1 MVRARA
7 QCGQTREDWEPGSR
21 GMYMEGKE
29 GCGDKA
35 KTRSLLQ
42 GHYLVAATDTSDR
55 GWE

>member
-1 MVRARA
+1 
-7 QCGQTREDWEPGSR
+7 
-21 GMYMEGKE
+21 MYMEGKE